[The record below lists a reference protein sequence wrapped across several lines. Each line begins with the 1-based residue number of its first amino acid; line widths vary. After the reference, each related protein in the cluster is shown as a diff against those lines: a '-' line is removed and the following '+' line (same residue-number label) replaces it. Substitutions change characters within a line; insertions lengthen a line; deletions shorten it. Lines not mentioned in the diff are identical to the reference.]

1 MNFDAIF
8 KNAKIVKIGLLEAK
22 LWEKNKGNTISRTG
36 NETISRTRNESIS
49 RTRNESIS
57 RTGNEIIS
65 LTGNESISR
74 KTL

>member
-1 MNFDAIF
+1 MNFNAIF

-22 LWEKNKGNTISRTG
+22 LWEKNTISRTG
-36 NETISRTRNESIS
+36 NETISRTGNESIS
-49 RTRNESIS
+49 RMRNES
-57 RTGNEIIS
+57 IS